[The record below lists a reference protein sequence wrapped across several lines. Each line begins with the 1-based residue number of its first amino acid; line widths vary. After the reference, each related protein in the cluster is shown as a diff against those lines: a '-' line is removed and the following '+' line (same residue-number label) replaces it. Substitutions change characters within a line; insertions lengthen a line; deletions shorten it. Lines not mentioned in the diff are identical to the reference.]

1 MFEFLQPN
9 LLALFA
15 AILLA
20 VANIL
25 YRDSLRELSPAAASF
40 VTHLVMGSIACGVYA
55 ASGGVEKWP
64 LAGILWLLLAGFV
77 GNFLGRYLLFVS
89 IHYIGVART
98 TVLSQTQPIWSSILA
113 LIFLGESIGLG
124 AGAGTLG
131 IVIGASIIVLGRKEK
146 EEEGVL
152 NTTLTLYFLPFLVA
166 LVHAIAPIFRK
177 FGFALIPSAPFAIGV
192 ATLFSAALQL
202 AVLSFTERGEGH
214 RWDRGALRSIVIG
227 ASINTL
233 AALDPIVTGST
244 INFVSSSISKYK
256 IITNSPFDVPAI
268 SRSIIKVRTGDNQIT
283 SCIFRVIENC
293 RYGIGL
299 KRAIFIKVQT

>member
-1 MFEFLQPN
+1 MFESLHPN

-25 YRDSLRELSPAAASF
+25 YRDSLRELSPAVASL

-55 ASGGVEKWP
+55 ASSGVEKWP
-64 LAGILWLLLAGFV
+64 LAGIFWFVLAGFV

-89 IHYIGVART
+89 IHFIGVART

-146 EEEGVL
+146 EEEGIL

-202 AVLSFTERGEGH
+202 AVLSFTERGGGH
-214 RWDRGALRSIVIG
+214 RWDRGALRSIMIG

-233 AALDPIVTGST
+233 AALCFWTAIKDGVVVEVVPIRRLSVLFVLLFSWLFLRKLENLNWRVVTGAVLSV
-244 INFVSSSISKYK
+244 IGGMA
-256 IITNSPFDVPAI
+256 IIL
-268 SRSIIKVRTGDNQIT
+268 NQ
-283 SCIFRVIENC
+283 
-293 RYGIGL
+293 
-299 KRAIFIKVQT
+299 